1 MICRLAQENIVN
13 PELTLCLF
21 LMAKFDKYLKYK
33 DKIILLPKKYLV
45 EGGREEAI
53 QLIQRAELLKEAD
66 LGDIPNLPSFVKKA
80 LED

>member
-66 LGDIPNLPSFVKKA
+66 LGDLPNLPSFVKKA

>member
-1 MICRLAQENIVN
+1 
-13 PELTLCLF
+13 
-21 LMAKFDKYLKYK
+21 MAKFNKFITYK
-33 DKIILLPKKYLV
+33 GNHVTLPKKFLV

-66 LGDIPNLPSFVKKA
+66 LGDTPNLPSFVKKA

>member
-1 MICRLAQENIVN
+1 
-13 PELTLCLF
+13 
-21 LMAKFDKYLKYK
+21 MAKFDKYLKYK

-66 LGDIPNLPSFVKKA
+66 LGDTPNLPSFVKKA

>member
-53 QLIQRAELLKEAD
+53 QLIQRAELLREAD
-66 LGDIPNLPSFVKKA
+66 LGDLPNLPSFVKKA

>member
-1 MICRLAQENIVN
+1 
-13 PELTLCLF
+13 
-21 LMAKFDKYLKYK
+21 MAKFNKYLKYK

-45 EGGREEAI
+45 EGAREEAI

-66 LGDIPNLPSFVKKA
+66 LGDTPNLPSFVKKA

>member
-1 MICRLAQENIVN
+1 
-13 PELTLCLF
+13 
-21 LMAKFDKYLKYK
+21 MAKFDKYLKYK

>member
-21 LMAKFDKYLKYK
+21 LMAKFNKYLKYK

-66 LGDIPNLPSFVKKA
+66 LGDLPNLPSFVKKA

>member
-1 MICRLAQENIVN
+1 
-13 PELTLCLF
+13 
-21 LMAKFDKYLKYK
+21 MAKFDKYLKYK

-66 LGDIPNLPSFVKKA
+66 LGDLPNLPSFVKKA

>member
-1 MICRLAQENIVN
+1 
-13 PELTLCLF
+13 
-21 LMAKFDKYLKYK
+21 MAKFNKYLKYK

-66 LGDIPNLPSFVKKA
+66 LGDTPNLPSFVKKA

>member
-21 LMAKFDKYLKYK
+21 LMAKFNKYLKYK
-33 DKIILLPKKYLV
+33 DKTILLPKKYLV

-66 LGDIPNLPSFVKKA
+66 LGDTPNLPSFVKKA